1 MRSITIKPVM
11 NGYIV
16 EVGCATVVFE
26 TQKKLQKEL
35 AAYWDDPEKTEERYE
50 KNAVNKPGKP
60 ISGACLTPFKWGSN
74 E

>member
-1 MRSITIKPVM
+1 M

-35 AAYWDDPEKTEERYE
+35 AAYLDDPEKTEERYE
-50 KNAVNKPGKP
+50 KNAVNKPEEY
-60 ISGACLTPFKWGSN
+60 ISGACLAPTKWGSN